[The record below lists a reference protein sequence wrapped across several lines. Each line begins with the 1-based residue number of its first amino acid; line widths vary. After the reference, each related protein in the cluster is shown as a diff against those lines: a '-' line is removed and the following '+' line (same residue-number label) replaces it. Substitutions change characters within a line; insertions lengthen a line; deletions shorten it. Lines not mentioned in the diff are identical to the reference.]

1 MNKELAAMVSS
12 LRISTKALLDS
23 WDGISVFYDED
34 FVKEQFGPKNKR
46 LGATFDPSWID
57 MITAMSKETV
67 SATFNIWHDHAV
79 QLQEL
84 LTQWIPAGWE
94 LYKDELLSPARK
106 EVVDALLNNERYG
119 DLVPVSEMLLGGVKC
134 LKSINTDGGEPIIA
148 PSILESMRSSCLLA
162 VETTTI
168 TWALFHLTQF
178 IPQMNA
184 IDERKTKTAEVT
196 AAVEKSGH
204 TLGKTLTDRANLLK
218 DGRLPL
224 VSGSAP
230 ELPGGDAAGGDV
242 GVSRKRPRRAR

>member
-1 MNKELAAMVSS
+1 MVSS

-23 WDGISVFYDED
+23 WDGISVFYDEY

-67 SATFNIWHDHAV
+67 SATFNIWHDHAG

-134 LKSINTDGGEPIIA
+134 LKSINTDGGVPIIA

-184 IDERKTKTAEVT
+184 IDERKTTTAEVT
-196 AAVEKSGH
+196 TAVEKSGH
-204 TLGKTLTDRANLLK
+204 TSGKTLTDRANLLK

-224 VSGSAP
+224 VSCSAP